1 MRVRRAT
8 HQGTLCHIIR
18 SAWPKMESL
27 QEENRGTKRQRLPW
41 PWEKPLMTQEQL
53 ACFAQGYSY
62 ERHVRGLTGQRV
74 VLSPRPWLTER
85 ARGARL
91 APQPPVEQ
99 PPAHLLRMQ
108 HQDKGGNDNVR
119 EASSRVQCVPIL
131 RGRPA
136 DTCDLCPVSVASGR
150 VLRTGHCTGC
160 GRVNELPEGHP
171 RWNNLPPH
179 LDGLQGDTQEKSCS
193 ML

>member
-1 MRVRRAT
+1 MYHNPKIQAQSDTIMRVGRAT

-18 SAWPKMESL
+18 SAWPKMKPLEV
-27 QEENRGTKRQRLPW
+27 ENRRTKRQRLSW
-41 PWEKPLMTQEQL
+41 PWEKRLMTQEQL
-53 ACFAQGYSY
+53 DRFAQGYSY
-62 ERHVRGLTGQRV
+62 ERYVRGLTKQRV

-91 APQPPVEQ
+91 APQTPVEP

-108 HQDKGGNDNVR
+108 HQDKGGNDKEGAKGTMYVEDVDSDRQIHLTSN
-119 EASSRVQCVPIL
+119 AA
-131 RGRPA
+131 G
-136 DTCDLCPVSVASGR
+136 
-150 VLRTGHCTGC
+150 
-160 GRVNELPEGHP
+160 ELPDGHP

>member
-8 HQGTLCHIIR
+8 HQGALCHIIR
-18 SAWPKMESL
+18 SALPKMESL
-27 QEENRGTKRQRLPW
+27 QEEQRGTKRHRPTG
-41 PWEKPLMTQEQL
+41 EKPLMTQEQL
-53 ACFAQGYSY
+53 ACLAQGYSY

-91 APQPPVEQ
+91 APRPPVEQ

-150 VLRTGHCTGC
+150 VLRTGHCTTGC
-160 GRVNELPEGHP
+160 GRVSELPEGHP

>member
-1 MRVRRAT
+1 MYHNPKIQTWSVTIMRVRRAT

-18 SAWPKMESL
+18 SAWPKMKPLEV
-27 QEENRGTKRQRLPW
+27 ENRRTKRQRLSW

-53 ACFAQGYSY
+53 DRFAQGYSY
-62 ERHVRGLTGQRV
+62 ERYVRGLTGQRV

-91 APQPPVEQ
+91 APRPPVEQ

-108 HQDKGGNDNVR
+108 HQDKGGNDKEGTKGTMYVEDVDSDSQVHLTSN
-119 EASSRVQCVPIL
+119 
-131 RGRPA
+131 PA
-136 DTCDLCPVSVASGR
+136 G
-150 VLRTGHCTGC
+150 
-160 GRVNELPEGHP
+160 ELPEGHP

>member
-1 MRVRRAT
+1 MYHNPKIQTQSVTIMRVRRAT

-41 PWEKPLMTQEQL
+41 PWEKPLMTKEEL
-53 ACFAQGYSY
+53 ARFAQGYLY
-62 ERHVRGLTGQRV
+62 ERRVRGLTGKRV
-74 VLSPRPWLTER
+74 VLSPRPWLSEE

-91 APQPPVEQ
+91 APRPPVGQ

-108 HQDKGGNDNVR
+108 HLDKGGNDKEGTKGTMYVEDVDSDGQVHLTSN
-119 EASSRVQCVPIL
+119 
-131 RGRPA
+131 PA
-136 DTCDLCPVSVASGR
+136 G
-150 VLRTGHCTGC
+150 
-160 GRVNELPEGHP
+160 ELPEGHP

-179 LDGLQGDTQEKSCS
+179 LDSLQGDTQEKNCS

>member
-8 HQGTLCHIIR
+8 HQGALCHIIR
-18 SAWPKMESL
+18 SALPKMESL
-27 QEENRGTKRQRLPW
+27 QEEQRGTKQHW
-41 PWEKPLMTQEQL
+41 PTREQPLMTQEQL

-150 VLRTGHCTGC
+150 VLRTGHCTTGC
-160 GRVNELPEGHP
+160 GHVSELPEGHP

-179 LDGLQGDTQEKSCS
+179 LDSLQGDTQEKSCS

>member
-18 SAWPKMESL
+18 SALPKMESL
-27 QEENRGTKRQRLPW
+27 QEEQRGTKRHRPTG
-41 PWEKPLMTQEQL
+41 EKPLMTQEQL
-53 ACFAQGYSY
+53 DRFAQGYSY
-62 ERHVRGLTGQRV
+62 ERYVRGLTGQRV

-91 APQPPVEQ
+91 APRPPVEQ

-150 VLRTGHCTGC
+150 VLRTGHCTTGC
-160 GRVNELPEGHP
+160 GRVSELPEGDP